1 MPAHLKNIPTY
12 VKTTNIAYDA
22 DIPGSPTGV
31 IVNAAGALV
40 VTDVEGNQRLHTVPT
55 AALPWLLELRF
66 RQIKGNGSGS
76 VGSGSLAGGTDIALA
91 NLAVLHA
98 S

>member
-1 MPAHLKNIPTY
+1 MSLFEIPTY
-12 VKTTNIAYDA
+12 VATADIAYDA
-22 DIPGSPTGV
+22 DIPGSPIGV

-40 VTDVEGNQRLHTVPT
+40 VTDIEGNQRLHTVPT
-55 AALPWLLELRF
+55 AALPWKLDLQF

-91 NLAVLHA
+91 NLAVLH
-98 S
+98 